1 MKPNRDFITM
11 PEIARFALVPLSS
24 LKRMFS
30 ARGIQPDQ
38 VVTLGRGR
46 TPLFTRSRMPEILA
60 RIQSVIT
67 ENQTR

>member
-11 PEIARFALVPLSS
+11 PEIARIALVPLSS

-46 TPLFTRSRMPEILA
+46 TPLFARSRMPEILA

>member
-1 MKPNRDFITM
+1 MKPNRDFITL
-11 PEIARFALVPLSS
+11 PEIARFALVPTST

-30 ARGIQPDQ
+30 ARGVTPDQ
-38 VVTLGRGR
+38 TVMLGRGR
-46 TPLFTRSRMPEILA
+46 TPLFLRSRMPEILA

>member
-1 MKPNRDFITM
+1 M

-46 TPLFTRSRMPEILA
+46 TPLFTRSRMPEILG

-67 ENQTR
+67 ETK

>member
-1 MKPNRDFITM
+1 MKPSRDFITM

-46 TPLFTRSRMPEILA
+46 TPLFTRSRMPEILG

-67 ENQTR
+67 ETK